1 MFPYII
7 SARNLGRSK
16 FCMVGSATGWVYPAS
31 SNSLL
36 KDCVINRKIEHFVN
50 FSTLF
55 IQHLI
60 KLQRKEGKKKGS

>member
-1 MFPYII
+1 
-7 SARNLGRSK
+7 
-16 FCMVGSATGWVYPAS
+16 MVGSATGWVYPAS

-36 KDCVINRKIEHFVN
+36 KDCVVNRKIENFVN

-60 KLQRKEGKKKGS
+60 KLQRKKEEKKRTGS